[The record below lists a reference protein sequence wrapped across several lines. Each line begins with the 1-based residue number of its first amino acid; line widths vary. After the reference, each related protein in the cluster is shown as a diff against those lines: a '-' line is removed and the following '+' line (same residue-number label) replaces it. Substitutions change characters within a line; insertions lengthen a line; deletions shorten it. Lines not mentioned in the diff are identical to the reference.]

1 MALALLRLL
10 SDNCL
15 KQAQSNTVVP
25 KQEERDRVGF
35 EPTTSAMLAFFYLR
49 ASMERELKCSK
60 RVRWNLER

>member
-15 KQAQSNTVVP
+15 KQAQSNTIVP

-35 EPTTSAMLAFFYLR
+35 EPHDLGNVSFLLSEGSYGRRT
-49 ASMERELKCSK
+49 
-60 RVRWNLER
+60 